1 MDKNERLKIA
11 YQYLKGR
18 GIVHTQKD
26 LAEKMGATPPNVSSA
41 FNGVETVLT
50 DKFLYRFNKAFNNIF
65 NIDWLLLGV
74 GDMLNGNIEK
84 TIKERLVQ
92 YLNYK
97 NITSQ
102 QFELSLGYPEGF
114 VDSITDK
121 THPYKIDKIL
131 FYYKDLNRNWLL
143 TGEGDMLNSEQSPSL
158 SPTTDKVIADNDGN
172 NQSPPHV
179 IKYYPNV
186 NGSMGGVQFLDDPD
200 ETVCDITIPGYSD
213 CKFAINAYGDSM
225 HPLIKSGQIIL
236 MSEWFERFVDWGHIY
251 LVVTKN
257 GYRAVKRLYPGSS
270 DGTVTCKSENNEYE
284 PFEIEKSDI
293 VKLFLVKGWICRDAI

>member
-74 GDMLNGNIEK
+74 GDMLN
-84 TIKERLVQ
+84 
-92 YLNYK
+92 
-97 NITSQ
+97 
-102 QFELSLGYPEGF
+102 
-114 VDSITDK
+114 
-121 THPYKIDKIL
+121 
-131 FYYKDLNRNWLL
+131 
-143 TGEGDMLNSEQSPSL
+143 SEQSPSL

-200 ETVCDITIPGYSD
+200 ETVCYISIPGYSD

-225 HPLIKSGQIIL
+225 YPLIKSGQIVL
-236 MSEWFERFVDWGHIY
+236 MSKWLERFIDWGRIY
-251 LVVTKN
+251 LVVTKS
-257 GYRAVKRLYPGSS
+257 GYRVIKRLYPGSS
-270 DGTVTCKSENNEYE
+270 NATITCVSENHETNP
-284 PFEIEKSDI
+284 PFEIEKDDLD
-293 VKLFLVKGWICRDAI
+293 KLYIVKGWICREVI